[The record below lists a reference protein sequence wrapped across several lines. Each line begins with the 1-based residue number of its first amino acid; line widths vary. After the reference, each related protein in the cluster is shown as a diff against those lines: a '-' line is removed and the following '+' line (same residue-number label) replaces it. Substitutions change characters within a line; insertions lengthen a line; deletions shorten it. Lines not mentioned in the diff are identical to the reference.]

1 MAQRKSATKTEAR
14 ERARR
19 AAAESMARE
28 QRLLELGEQ
37 FFVAQG
43 VAEQIMKTTER
54 RIAEIRT
61 KAEQDAAQAKASQT
75 RVVASMKGERVTVS
89 EIAQRLELSTAEV
102 RALLKDSPDST
113 DSDVVGET
121 ADGKDH
127 EVGEAAEVPERES
140 VSV

>member
-1 MAQRKSATKTEAR
+1 M
-14 ERARR
+14 
-19 AAAESMARE
+19 
-28 QRLLELGEQ
+28 LELGEQ

-54 RIAEIRT
+54 RISEIRT

-102 RALLKDSPDST
+102 RALLKDFPDRT
-113 DSDVVGET
+113 DSDAVGAT

-127 EVGEAAEVPERES
+127 EVGEAAEVPERKS